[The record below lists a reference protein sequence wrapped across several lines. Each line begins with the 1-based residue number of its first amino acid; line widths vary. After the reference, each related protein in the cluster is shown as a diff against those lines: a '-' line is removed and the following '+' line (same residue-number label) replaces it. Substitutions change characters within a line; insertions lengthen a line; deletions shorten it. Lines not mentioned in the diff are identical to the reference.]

1 MHNTAV
7 IILAAGNASRMG
19 EPKQALAYAGTTLLQ
34 HVVREAVK
42 AVGEQVYVVIGA
54 HEQIVTYMLATE
66 KVHIVKNEKWEEGM
80 GTSISI
86 GISSLPQNIDHAIIA
101 VADQPYVTAGLLQQ
115 LKAAATEKGIVAS
128 VYSETEGTPALFSQH
143 YFTLLRSLTGQT
155 GAKKIIQQHSEDVT
169 HVAFPE
175 GNIDIDTKDD
185 YKALFTD

>member
-19 EPKQALAYAGTTLLQ
+19 EPKQALPYAGTTLLQ
-34 HVVREAVK
+34 HIVREAVK

-54 HEQIVTYMLATE
+54 HEQIVTSMLATE
-66 KVHIVKNEKWEEGM
+66 NVHIVKNEKWEEGM

-86 GISSLPQNIDHAIIA
+86 GISSLPQNIDYAIIA
-101 VADQPYVTAGLLQQ
+101 VADQPYITAGLLQQ
-115 LKAAATEKGIVAS
+115 LKAAATKKGIVAS
-128 VYSETEGTPALFSQH
+128 VYGETEGTPALFSQT

-155 GAKKIIQQHSEDVT
+155 GAKKIIQQHSDDVA